1 MRLSLNPRQQCWV
14 EEVPKVPVLR
24 LITSKKKVKQH
35 GYFHRKGERVS
46 YVLNLEKGIVWF
58 RYAGDKRFT
67 HHWQGCLFDFHRSG
81 RSGGETHVQC
91 PFCRS
96 RVSEIWVFCRTL
108 RCSNC
113 VHLESKWKKQLRIS
127 RSRRRKIEQGD
138 YLFVAE
144 GLASGK
150 PQEVFQM
157 MIAMEMSGL
166 SPKKLTIDKAEQV
179 WVLER
184 YKL

>member
-1 MRLSLNPRQQCWV
+1 
-14 EEVPKVPVLR
+14 
-24 LITSKKKVKQH
+24 
-35 GYFHRKGERVS
+35 
-46 YVLNLEKGIVWF
+46 
-58 RYAGDKRFT
+58 
-67 HHWQGCLFDFHRSG
+67 
-81 RSGGETHVQC
+81 
-91 PFCRS
+91 
-96 RVSEIWVFCRTL
+96 
-108 RCSNC
+108 
-113 VHLESKWKKQLRIS
+113 
-127 RSRRRKIEQGD
+127 
-138 YLFVAE
+138 LFVAE

>member
-1 MRLSLNPRQQCWV
+1 
-14 EEVPKVPVLR
+14 
-24 LITSKKKVKQH
+24 
-35 GYFHRKGERVS
+35 
-46 YVLNLEKGIVWF
+46 
-58 RYAGDKRFT
+58 
-67 HHWQGCLFDFHRSG
+67 
-81 RSGGETHVQC
+81 
-91 PFCRS
+91 
-96 RVSEIWVFCRTL
+96 
-108 RCSNC
+108 
-113 VHLESKWKKQLRIS
+113 LESKWKKQLRIS